1 MMYDTLTYSLV
12 KLISMHLMKK
22 VFISL
27 WIFFVAMGCSS
38 KKEQLL
44 FTAINS
50 SESGIG
56 FENTITETDELNLIT
71 NEYTYMGGGVGVG
84 DFNNDRLP
92 DLFFTANQTSSRL
105 YINEGGLRFR
115 DVTQSA
121 GLTTSQWCTGVS
133 VVDINNDG
141 WQDIYVSVS
150 GPVDVER
157 RKNLLFINNHNLTFT
172 EMAAAYGLDDGSYST
187 QAVFLDYDKDGWLD
201 MFLLNH
207 QMQGES
213 LNKVLPKDLSGNSP
227 RNDQLYHNEG
237 LQKETGQPFFRNV
250 TMAAGIRD
258 DGYGLGIAVS
268 DFNGDNWPDIYVSN
282 DYIGNDCMWIN
293 NTDGTFTN
301 AIAKSLNHQSYSSM
315 GADAADINNDGLPDI
330 ATLDMMPEDNERKK
344 MMYSIL
350 SNERHE
356 MEKVFSI

>member
-268 DFNGDNWPDIYVSN
+268 
-282 DYIGNDCMWIN
+282 
-293 NTDGTFTN
+293 
-301 AIAKSLNHQSYSSM
+301 
-315 GADAADINNDGLPDI
+315 
-330 ATLDMMPEDNERKK
+330 
-344 MMYSIL
+344 
-350 SNERHE
+350 
-356 MEKVFSI
+356 